1 MSMFTT
7 PRKIPGQ
14 TDYDEEEHVAD
25 LKSPRATIGLTEPH
39 CGLAP
44 KPESEGKR
52 RASPME
58 SSPSNNRSSRGDEI
72 YEEMYNDFT
81 QMKRQYE
88 VLYQR
93 ASSRPTVPRDPIR
106 EIMDILDD
114 LIGSLESG
122 IPIFERVI
130 TSPTRIGHKCS

>member
-1 MSMFTT
+1 MFTT

-25 LKSPRATIGLTEPH
+25 LKSP
-39 CGLAP
+39 
-44 KPESEGKR
+44 
-52 RASPME
+52 PME